1 MRIFITLLFAIF
13 IAFSAACGEKE
24 ADCKKDA
31 DGAKAADVAKSED
44 SVDLADAATLTD
56 EQKKASCY
64 SGCLGSD
71 ASKEECKK
79 TCYGDWSKENKC
91 KACYDKCVKA
101 GKKEADCKAGC
112 CSKKPEADAGASL
125 PDDVSGTNG

>member
-1 MRIFITLLFAIF
+1 MRIFITLLFAII

-31 DGAKAADVAKSED
+31 ERAVSSDVDKSGDAA
-44 SVDLADAATLTD
+44 DLADAATLTD